1 MGLFIDSATNDPSPD
16 LASSLETFVDTV
28 QTQQN
33 QIYECL
39 KGFESELLHSPNS
52 HRITPCDLRRL
63 LPSHVLDIIL
73 PALPV
78 AKFTLGSNG
87 RNINGKLQK
96 TAKFWDLN
104 PIQILFAIG
113 FDYKPQGQGFFI
125 ALLNLAAALPHQFDT
140 AIAQL
145 CAQARS
151 RREGTASAIQTRS
164 QSSNLNNKRTLSLV
178 LGDVQAVLNSIQP
191 LRPRPNKK
199 SAAGNPS
206 DSTTTTKV
214 GLAGSLGSFD
224 NCESQAKALS
234 ATPARNTT
242 TEQSA
247 STTSPATQNDS
258 PEHSELPETGR
269 GSDSS
274 QSVDFDPFT
283 ASKPLPT
290 TGKEIGRRR
299 ESSGL
304 DDFDPFAASELS
316 PKTGSRLF
324 VNFGSPTTDEV
335 PFENIYNP
343 EPDNTPVYDARDD
356 PSYNSEES
364 HLDSNR
370 TKFPASEP
378 DPADNLGP
386 PEELSFHIKAA
397 SQDLSLPKPGP
408 TQPLKQEQKPVMA
421 GSIGGIAMPRGIK
434 RTRQEYDP
442 EHVRTLVRP
451 ETPVQAEWLDQA
463 CQDIFGVMAPSMSYV
478 GPSDFHALVKPDA
491 RPSLRIAEYIWN
503 STLTVLMIHLEPDQ
517 WAVAAVH
524 HRQELAHSVNLF
536 NPMPSSASF
545 TKASQL
551 INGFIN
557 NLLPKTPPER
567 RIVRKAST
575 PLQDNTAD
583 SGVVAFACAMC
594 LVSATPLPLK
604 IHTGIWRRVMA
615 SFLGV
620 KVDD

>member
-16 LASSLETFVDTV
+16 LASSLETFVDTI

-145 CAQARS
+145 
-151 RREGTASAIQTRS
+151 
-164 QSSNLNNKRTLSLV
+164 
-178 LGDVQAVLNSIQP
+178 
-191 LRPRPNKK
+191 
-199 SAAGNPS
+199 
-206 DSTTTTKV
+206 
-214 GLAGSLGSFD
+214 
-224 NCESQAKALS
+224 
-234 ATPARNTT
+234 
-242 TEQSA
+242 
-247 STTSPATQNDS
+247 
-258 PEHSELPETGR
+258 
-269 GSDSS
+269 
-274 QSVDFDPFT
+274 
-283 ASKPLPT
+283 
-290 TGKEIGRRR
+290 
-299 ESSGL
+299 
-304 DDFDPFAASELS
+304 
-316 PKTGSRLF
+316 RLF
-324 VNFGSPTTDEV
+324 VNFGSPTTDKV

-378 DPADNLGP
+378 DPADDIDPADNLGP

-408 TQPLKQEQKPVMA
+408 TQPLKQEQKLVMA

-442 EHVRTLVRP
+442 QHVRTLVRP

-463 CQDIFGVMAPSMSYV
+463 CQDVFGVMAPSMSYV

-517 WAVAAVH
+517 WAVAALH

-545 TKASQL
+545 TKAMDSDNENSSDNGINAFIASRQHQNDWWNRRQELFTTWLQEQDSVLQPSHEGVMSAIDAVEEVQANAERLVNFYKENLDKVNRMQAFGPDESPGASHDKKRLDELVAANKDTASMVAQL
-551 INGFIN
+551 RSTSKGLKTLMEKTQEFKQKLAQQQAFI
-557 NLLPKTPPER
+557 
-567 RIVRKAST
+567 
-575 PLQDNTAD
+575 Q
-583 SGVVAFACAMC
+583 
-594 LVSATPLPLK
+594 ATK
-604 IHTGIWRRVMA
+604 
-615 SFLGV
+615 
-620 KVDD
+620 